1 MKHSMFRRHFLIT
14 AGMIL
19 TSFFLLATAFMTLSY
34 RYMVQDRTQ
43 TMDENI
49 NYVAVLTQK
58 LLDRGYSPTSE
69 QEGFPFYSPALSSIS
84 QANLLL
90 CDAEGHVVR
99 YADSTGFCSAYG
111 ETSTKTISPG
121 ITAAM
126 EADGSYSGMSD
137 LGIYPSVHFISG
149 RPIYIQT
156 EDGPHMAY
164 MVFMTAS
171 ANDLMVLWRS
181 LATLFFFT
189 AVVVFCIAFVSSS
202 IFSLQQAKPL
212 RELTDVVRRFG
223 QGEHDLRITDCNRK
237 DEFGELACTFNTMAD
252 SLASAEEDRREF
264 VANISHELKT
274 PLTTISGFTSGILDG
289 TIPPE
294 KVNDSLQVVA
304 SETARLSRLVRR
316 MLDMSAMQA
325 RDTVNSQVE
334 FDICETMVQSVIS
347 LEGKIRSHHL
357 DMDLHIPDKR
367 TMVWGDPDGITQVC
381 YNLLD
386 NAAKFACPGSVIS
399 VNITTKGRKACI
411 SIKNQGETIPPD
423 EIGMIFDRFH
433 KSDRSRSMD
442 KEGVGL
448 GLHIVKTIINQHKET
463 ISVTSENGVTE
474 FIFTLALAS

>member
-1 MKHSMFRRHFLIT
+1 MKHSMFRRHFLLT

-19 TSFFLLATAFMTLSY
+19 ISFFLLAVAFMTLSY
-34 RYMVQDRTQ
+34 RYMVQERTQ
-43 TMDENI
+43 TMDENVS
-49 NYVAVLTQK
+49 YVAVLTQK

-90 CDAEGHVVR
+90 CDESGTVIR
-99 YADSTGFCSAYG
+99 YADCSGTCSSYG
-111 ETSTKTISPG
+111 DKTISSS
-121 ITAAM
+121 ITTLV
-126 EADGSYSGMSD
+126 EQQGSYSGMSD
-137 LGIYPSVHFISG
+137 LGIFPSVHFASG

-156 EDGPHMAY
+156 PDGPHMEF

-171 ANDLMVLWRS
+171 ADDLMVLWRS

-223 QGEHDLRITDCNRK
+223 MGEHDLRVTDCHRK
-237 DEFGELACTFNTMAD
+237 DELGELACTFNTMAD
-252 SLASAEEDRREF
+252 SLASTEKDRREF

-316 MLDMSAMQA
+316 MLDMSALQS
-325 RDTVNSQVE
+325 RETVNSQVE
-334 FDICETMVQSVIS
+334 FDICETMVQAVIS
-347 LEGKIRSHHL
+347 LEGKIRSHRL

-367 TMVWGDPDGITQVC
+367 TLVWGDPDGITQVC

-386 NAAKFACPGSVIS
+386 NAAKFACPGSVIGVS
-399 VNITTKGRKACI
+399 ITTKGRKAYI
-411 SIKNQGETIPPD
+411 SVKNQGETIPPD
-423 EIGMIFDRFH
+423 EIGVIFDRFH

-448 GLHIVKTIINQHKET
+448 GLHIVKTILNQHKENIT
-463 ISVTSENGVTE
+463 VTSENGVTE
-474 FIFTLALAS
+474 FIFTLALAG

>member
-1 MKHSMFRRHFLIT
+1 MKHSMFRRHFLLT

-19 TSFFLLATAFMTLSY
+19 TSFFLLAAAFMTLSY
-34 RYMVQDRTQ
+34 RYMVQERTQ
-43 TMDENI
+43 TMDENVS
-49 NYVAVLTQK
+49 YVAMLTQK
-58 LLDRGYSPTSE
+58 LMDRGFAPTSE

-84 QANLLL
+84 QADLLL
-90 CDAEGHVVR
+90 CDSDGMVIR
-99 YADSTGFCSAYG
+99 YADNGGTCKAYG
-111 ETSTKTISPG
+111 EPDAIITPSITST
-121 ITAAM
+121 M
-126 EADGSYSGMSD
+126 EQQGSYSGMSD
-137 LGIYPSVHFISG
+137 MSIYSSVHFVSG
-149 RPIYIQT
+149 RPIYVQT
-156 EDGPHMAY
+156 ETGPEMEF
-164 MVFMTAS
+164 MIFMTAS
-171 ANDLMVLWRS
+171 AEDLMVLWRS

-189 AVVVFCIAFVSSS
+189 AVVVFCIAFVSNS

-212 RELTDVVRRFG
+212 QELTDVVRRFG
-223 QGEHDLRITDCNRK
+223 LGEHDLRITDYHRN
-237 DEFGELACTFNTMAD
+237 DEIGELASTFNTMAD
-252 SLASAEEDRREF
+252 SLASTEKDRREF

-294 KVNDSLQVVA
+294 RVNESLQVVA

-316 MLDMSAMQA
+316 MLDMSALQNKE
-325 RDTVNSQVE
+325 TVNSQVE
-334 FDICETMVQSVIS
+334 FDICETMVQAVIS
-347 LEGKIRSHHL
+347 LEGKIRSHRL

-399 VNITTKGRKACI
+399 VSITAKNRKAYI

-448 GLHIVKTIINQHKET
+448 GLHIVKTILNQHKENIT
-463 ISVTSENGVTE
+463 VTSENGVTE